1 MMGISKH
8 EYVPLAL
15 NLYDV
20 FTKCVTSQVIDELL
34 PKLLGYSVCPFTLE
48 QIRIQRDPAKKVRF
62 TRTLQSVVIGEMA
75 AFHFS
80 SDYGEPDE
88 YTQSV
93 LITQGENEAD

>member
-34 PKLLGYSVCPFTLE
+34 PKLLGYSVCSFTLE

-62 TRTLQSVVIGEMA
+62 TRTLQSVVTGEMA
-75 AFHFS
+75 AFHFR

-88 YTQSV
+88 YTQQVYS
-93 LITQGENEAD
+93 